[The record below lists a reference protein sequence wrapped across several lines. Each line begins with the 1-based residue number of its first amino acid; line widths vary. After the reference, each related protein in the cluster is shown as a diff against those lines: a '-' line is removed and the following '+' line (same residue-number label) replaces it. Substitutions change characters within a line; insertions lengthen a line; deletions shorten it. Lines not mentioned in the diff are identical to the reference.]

1 MPADSDH
8 ECDSS
13 TDSEDR
19 ALALDFAIE
28 AINGFFYDQW
38 LEEEECF
45 QVLEAEASSLPA
57 STLSTAHILAN
68 ILVTIFI
75 AGLAWLLH

>member
-1 MPADSDH
+1 MPAESDY

-28 AINGFFYDQW
+28 TINGFFYDQW
-38 LEEEECF
+38 LEEEECV
-45 QVLEAEASSLPA
+45 QALEAEASSLPA
-57 STLSTAHILAN
+57 PTLSATHVLAN
-68 ILVTIFI
+68 FLATILV
-75 AGLAWLLH
+75 AGLAWILH